1 MFLVAFGSRGRLR
14 PLETRADPDV
24 TRGQAVFAVALL
36 FGVNFLNYIDRYVIA
51 AVGPL
56 IQRDFGLDDTQLGF
70 IGSMFVVAYMVA
82 SPFTGVIGDRWPR
95 RFLVAGGVLVWS
107 LATILSGLATSYH
120 HLLLARSVIGVG
132 EAGFGVVSPTLIS
145 DLFSREARG
154 RMLAFFYVA
163 IPVGSA
169 LGFLLG
175 GYVGQHHGWRAA
187 FFLAGAPGIALGL
200 LAFRMAEPPRGA
212 GDGVSAAQEHRFEWG
227 STRTL
232 IANRSFAYTT
242 LGMAAMTFAL
252 GGMAYWMPT
261 FLTRLRGVPLDRANA
276 LFGGITVAAGLVGT
290 FAGGWLGDALLRRT
304 DRAYLLVSG
313 VGMLVGVPAA
323 YVGLTSSTPTV
334 YLPAIFVAEV
344 MVFLNTGPAN
354 AVLVSVVLPEI
365 RATAIALSIFAFH
378 LLGDVPSPILIG
390 RVSDWTGSLE
400 TALLLCTAAMALSG
414 ALYLLGA
421 RTLGRDLAV
430 VRETVQR
437 REATGSRAASSGTS
451 EPGEVVD
458 S

>member
-1 MFLVAFGSRGRLR
+1 M
-14 PLETRADPDV
+14 V
-24 TRGQAVFAVALL
+24 TRRQAAFAVALL

-56 IQRDFGLDDTQLGF
+56 IQKDFGLDDTQLGI
-70 IGSMFVVAYMVA
+70 IGSIFVVAYMVA

-95 RFLVAGGVLVWS
+95 RFLVSAGVLLWS
-107 LATILSGLATSYH
+107 LATVFSGLATSYP
-120 HLLLARSVIGVG
+120 HLLLARSVIGIG
-132 EAGFGVVSPTLIS
+132 EAGFGVVSATLIS
-145 DLFSREARG
+145 DLFSLEARG
-154 RMLAFFYVA
+154 RMLGFFYVA

-175 GYVGQHHGWRAA
+175 GYVGEHYGWRDA
-187 FFLAGAPGIALGL
+187 FFIAGAPGIALGL
-200 LAFRMAEPPRGA
+200 LVLRMVEPPRGA
-212 GDGVSAAQEHRFEWG
+212 SEGVSSAHEHRFEWA
-227 STRTL
+227 SARTL
-232 IANRSFAYTT
+232 LRNQSFLYTT

-261 FLTRLRGVPLDRANA
+261 FFSRLRGLSLDRANTV
-276 LFGGITVAAGLVGT
+276 FGGITVASGLIGT
-290 FAGGWLGDALLRRT
+290 FAGGWLGDWLLRRT

-323 YVGLTSSTPTV
+323 YVGLTATEPAV

-365 RATAIALSIFAFH
+365 RATGIALSIFAFH

-390 RVSDWTGSLE
+390 RLSDATGSLE
-400 TALLLCTAAMALSG
+400 TALLLCSVAMALSG
-414 ALYLLGA
+414 AFYLLGA
-421 RTLGRDLAV
+421 RTLGRDFALVRQTVLA
-430 VRETVQR
+430 RE
-437 REATGSRAASSGTS
+437 RARQPA
-451 EPGEVVD
+451 
-458 S
+458 